1 MLFWRYFVYRI
12 FVLIILGEGMDVV
25 RSFGILWYLCFFVW
39 LLIFV
44 IFVREYVFVVVIRV
58 NNGFFL
64 FLVFLL
70 LLYFLV
76 LKNFGLFRKIW
87 FWKVWKIMKIIL
99 FVIILVFFV
108 LNMWI
113 FIKGKCYV
121 YWIFFICW
129 NII

>member
-87 FWKVWKIMKIIL
+87 FWKV
-99 FVIILVFFV
+99 
-108 LNMWI
+108 
-113 FIKGKCYV
+113 
-121 YWIFFICW
+121 
-129 NII
+129 

>member
-70 LLYFLV
+70 IFYFLV

-87 FWKVWKIMKIIL
+87 FWKV
-99 FVIILVFFV
+99 
-108 LNMWI
+108 
-113 FIKGKCYV
+113 
-121 YWIFFICW
+121 
-129 NII
+129 

>member
-70 LLYFLV
+70 ILYFLV
-76 LKNFGLFRKIW
+76 LKNYGLFRKIW
-87 FWKVWKIMKIIL
+87 FWKV
-99 FVIILVFFV
+99 
-108 LNMWI
+108 
-113 FIKGKCYV
+113 
-121 YWIFFICW
+121 
-129 NII
+129 

>member
-70 LLYFLV
+70 ILYFLV

-87 FWKVWKIMKIIL
+87 FWKV
-99 FVIILVFFV
+99 
-108 LNMWI
+108 
-113 FIKGKCYV
+113 
-121 YWIFFICW
+121 
-129 NII
+129 

>member
-1 MLFWRYFVYRI
+1 MLFWRYFVFRI

-70 LLYFLV
+70 ILYFLV

-87 FWKVWKIMKIIL
+87 FWKV
-99 FVIILVFFV
+99 
-108 LNMWI
+108 
-113 FIKGKCYV
+113 
-121 YWIFFICW
+121 
-129 NII
+129 

>member
-58 NNGFFL
+58 NNGLFL

-70 LLYFLV
+70 ILYFLV

-87 FWKVWKIMKIIL
+87 FWKV
-99 FVIILVFFV
+99 
-108 LNMWI
+108 
-113 FIKGKCYV
+113 
-121 YWIFFICW
+121 
-129 NII
+129 

>member
-1 MLFWRYFVYRI
+1 MLFWRYFVFRI

-87 FWKVWKIMKIIL
+87 FWKV
-99 FVIILVFFV
+99 
-108 LNMWI
+108 
-113 FIKGKCYV
+113 
-121 YWIFFICW
+121 
-129 NII
+129 